1 MDDATVWGV
10 QDPRV
15 GKKSPECSKIACM
28 DRPKN
33 KQEIIEKRKEI
44 EGELK
49 DVLKEAGSDFTLEDI
64 KETIYEE
71 EETDD
76 FTGLIA
82 MFDTGQGAEELQTVT
97 ELLSDAWNY
106 FPHKILGGKS
116 PAEML

>member
-1 MDDATVWGV
+1 
-10 QDPRV
+10 
-15 GKKSPECSKIACM
+15 M

-33 KQEIIEKRKEI
+33 QQEIIEKRKEI
-44 EGELK
+44 ERELEGF
-49 DVLKEAGSDFTLEDI
+49 LKETKSDFTLENI

-76 FTGLIA
+76 FTDLIA
-82 MFDTGQGAEELQTVT
+82 MFDMGQGAEELQTIT